1 MKKLIFILTVFTLT
15 SCSKSKVNPSYNTT
29 IQYTYTSTTPAT
41 YVIYYT
47 DSNGNNI
54 KTNFSGT
61 TWSKTIYTDSTKWVN
76 KNNGIVQFD
85 MQNTQSVSPEITG
98 TINIFLNQKLAATE
112 DIKVQEANGSYSI
125 VAVILKQP

>member
-1 MKKLIFILTVFTLT
+1 
-15 SCSKSKVNPSYNTT
+15 
-29 IQYTYTSTTPAT
+29 
-41 YVIYYT
+41 
-47 DSNGNNI
+47 
-54 KTNFSGT
+54 
-61 TWSKTIYTDSTKWVN
+61 
-76 KNNGIVQFD
+76 